1 MASLYVYALTDA
13 PIAGWADDDRAIE
26 TIPVGR
32 FFAVCEHRP
41 AAPAVSEAEL
51 RRQHEIVLRIAESA
65 PAMLPA
71 RFGSLVDDAE
81 LARILHDRADVVLT
95 ALDRVRGHV
104 QMTVRIAV
112 EGSQPAGGEET
123 ARSPAL
129 QGCSPTGSGRAYL
142 QERFR
147 QAVPDTPPR
156 ARVPLNAVK
165 KWVADER
172 RTARGTGMI
181 TLYHLVRRADVQK
194 YKDALGHADVPGMR
208 VSGPW
213 PAFAFAPD
221 LWI

>member
-13 PIAGWADDDRAIE
+13 AIPAWADDGRGIE
-26 TIPVGR
+26 AIPVGR
-32 FFAVCEHRP
+32 FFAVCERRA
-41 AAPAVSEAEL
+41 AAPAVDEAEL
-51 RRQHEIVLRIAESA
+51 RRQHAIVLRIAESA
-65 PAMLPA
+65 PAVLPA

-81 LARILHDRADVVLT
+81 LARILHDRAEVVLA

-112 EGSQPAGGEET
+112 DGSLPAGGEET
-123 ARSPAL
+123 TRSPAL

-147 QAVPDTPPR
+147 QAIPDIPPR
-156 ARVPLNAVK
+156 ACVPLNAVK

-172 RTARGTGMI
+172 RPARGTGMI
-181 TLYHLVRRADVQK
+181 TLYQLVRRADVQQ
-194 YKDALGHADVPGMR
+194 YKDALAHADVAGMR

-221 LWI
+221 LWT